1 MTAEGGLG
9 PGDHRDVGGVGGVG
23 GVEDYRWVH
32 VAVAR
37 VTCTGHQ
44 DVVILADLFDAA

>member
-9 PGDHRDVGGVGGVG
+9 PGDHRDVG

-37 VTCTGHQ
+37 VTCAGHQ